1 MCLINRS
8 FGVDSD
14 SICNLGIIGIIGYL
28 NRGKFN
34 LDDASRGKLGPAGIS
49 GVLRQF

>member
-1 MCLINRS
+1 MCLINPR

-14 SICNLGIIGIIGYL
+14 SICILGIIGYL
-28 NRGKFN
+28 NRGKLN
-34 LDDASRGKLGPAGIS
+34 LDGASRGKPGPAGIC